1 MRLHHRTRATHRAV
15 AVASL
20 LVLAQPSP
28 APVEAHETALSQTAT
43 LTLVFQ
49 AATPDD
55 AAARDEY
62 EAIWQAEGA
71 QIVAA
76 MRNYTGL
83 DFEESENI
91 VHVIVVEEA
100 SSSGFGD
107 RPMRIRSSYPSDTK
121 RATLIHELGHRL
133 HGRFFYRGD
142 EDHPTLFLYIYDI
155 WVDLYGQEF
164 ADAQVTV
171 ESRRRG
177 LYDYEGAWRD
187 ALALSKEQRATRL
200 QDELASRIRS

>member
-1 MRLHHRTRATHRAV
+1 MRSQHRTLATRRAV

-20 LVLAQPSP
+20 LVLAQPN
-28 APVEAHETALSQTAT
+28 PVPGEAQQTAPPQNAT
-43 LTLVFQ
+43 LALVFE
-49 AATPDD
+49 AATPSD

-62 EAIWQAEGA
+62 EAVWEAEGA
-71 QIVAA
+71 RIVDA
-76 MRNYTGL
+76 MRSYTGL
-83 DFEESENI
+83 EFEESDNT
-91 VHVIVVEEA
+91 VQVVVVEEA
-100 SSSGFGD
+100 SSSGFGS

-155 WVDLYGQEF
+155 WVDLYGQRF
-164 ADAQVTV
+164 ADEQVAV

-187 ALALSKEQRATRL
+187 ALALSKEQRAAQL
-200 QDELASRIRS
+200 QDELASRMRS